1 MDYTKKTALFMPD
14 NWVFIEMEYS
24 YDEVVIFT
32 VNELNPDENESTE
45 DNQVL
50 KTRNTV
56 EVVLGIEETKELI
69 RSLQSLLPEEDC

>member
-1 MDYTKKTALFMPD
+1 MDYTKKTSLFMPD
-14 NWVFIEMEYS
+14 NWAFIEMEYS

-56 EVVLGIEETKELI
+56 EVVLGVEETKELI
-69 RSLQSLLPEEDC
+69 RSLQALLPEEDC

>member
-1 MDYTKKTALFMPD
+1 MDYTKKTSLFMPD
-14 NWVFIEMEYS
+14 NWTFIEMEYS

-56 EVVLGIEETKELI
+56 EVVLGVEETKELI
-69 RSLQSLLPEEDC
+69 RSLQALLPEEEC